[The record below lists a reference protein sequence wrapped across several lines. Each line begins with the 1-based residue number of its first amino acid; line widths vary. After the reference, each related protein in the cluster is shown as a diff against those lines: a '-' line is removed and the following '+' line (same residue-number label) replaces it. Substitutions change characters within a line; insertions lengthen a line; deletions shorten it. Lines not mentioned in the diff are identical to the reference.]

1 MPFILGLT
9 GGIATG
15 KSTVSHFFKEYG
27 IPVVDADVGARE
39 VVQPGAP
46 ALKKIREIF
55 GNQVFLESDEL
66 DREKLGKIIF
76 DNEKKREQL
85 NECLKEDIQK
95 WILNEKNCLI
105 KEGYNLIV
113 LDIPL
118 LFEAQYDKE
127 VDEVMVVGV
136 DAKTQLD
143 RLMQRNQ
150 LSLEEAQARIDAQ
163 MPLEEK
169 MKKADRVIEN
179 NGTKRETREQVLKWL
194 NEKGYYTK

>member
-15 KSTVSHFFKEYG
+15 KSTVSHFFKDYG

-39 VVQPGAP
+39 VVKPGSP
-46 ALKKIREIF
+46 ALEKIREIF
-55 GNQVFLESDEL
+55 GDQVFLESGKL
-66 DREKLGKIIF
+66 DREKLGEIIF
-76 DNEKKREQL
+76 DDEKKRKQL
-85 NECLKEDIQK
+85 NDCLKEDIQK
-95 WILNEKNCLI
+95 WIVNEKNRLI
-105 KEGYNLIV
+105 KEGHNLIV

-118 LFEAQYDKE
+118 LFEAQYDKN
-127 VDEVMVVGV
+127 VDEVMVVAINV
-136 DAKTQLD
+136 KTQLD

-150 LSLEEAQARIDAQ
+150 LSLEEAQARVNAQ

-179 NGTKRETREQVLKWL
+179 DGTKKETREQVLKWL